1 MSNWIQTFCN
11 QKFYT
16 LDPYYKSILI
26 EDIAHS
32 LSLLCRFNGHTS
44 RFYSVAA
51 HSIYVA
57 ENLSDNLKLV
67 GLLHDASEAYLSD
80 IPSPIKPYLNYYLK
94 YEKKLE
100 ERIYEKFGVLDLYL
114 NNKAFIKISDI
125 RMLATERRDL
135 MKAGMQWDSLKNIE
149 PYSFKIKTHSIRKT
163 EKNFLKMFYKLL
175 KDN

>member
-1 MSNWIQTFCN
+1 MSNWIQTYSN

-32 LSLLCRFNGHTS
+32 LSLLCRFNGHTNQ
-44 RFYSVAA
+44 FYSVAA

-80 IPSPIKPYLNYYLK
+80 IPSPIKPYLNDYLK

-114 NNKAFIKISDI
+114 NNKDFIKISDI